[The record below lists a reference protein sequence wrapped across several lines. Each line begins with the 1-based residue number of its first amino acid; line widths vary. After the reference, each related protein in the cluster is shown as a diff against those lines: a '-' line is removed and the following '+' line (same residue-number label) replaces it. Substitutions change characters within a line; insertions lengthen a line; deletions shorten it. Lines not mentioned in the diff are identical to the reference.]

1 MATMQLCHRTIACL
15 ALFTVVLSITTT
27 DTGFGPVNTCC
38 LKLTQK
44 RISPK
49 KVVDYTVQTTALCPI
64 DVIVLHTIERKTI
77 CGDPRSDWVRKAMGK
92 VDETKAIKRE
102 EEEEGQEGK
111 RVTMAPAVPRKQGKG
126 QKKGAKKGKRK
137 GGKRGGKREGRG
149 RKRTGVKNQLSN

>member
-1 MATMQLCHRTIACL
+1 MRLRLVFSSLLCVATWMTRVDA
-15 ALFTVVLSITTT
+15 S
-27 DTGFGPVNTCC
+27 FGPVNTCC